1 MSSDNYPHFKNE
13 GEWLDPARKTF
24 TVDSLLDFRLF
35 QEKDVPPD
43 HPNYKELFV
52 DLTDTIRV
60 VYDRKTA
67 CFVIQSSDYLE
78 KPLRISRDIISFDN
92 KDKLVGLGEVH
103 NLSAKAMKSLPQ
115 FGITMLGTSHGFDP
129 LGQTT
134 GFVLWANKRGTM
146 VDPPSNAMSCL
157 AELGIS
163 SRVIDSIVLTHCH
176 SDHDAGTFRKLLFDQ
191 HIKVYTTKT
200 ILDSFIRKYAAITG
214 LGGDFLQNLFSC
226 HYVKIGESLYLHG
239 AKWRFR
245 YSLHT
250 IPCIGFTVSLGSKT
264 ITYSADTHTDPL
276 LTEKMYAEG
285 VVGKGRRDAL
295 RNFDWDSSIIL
306 HEAGV
311 PPIHTP
317 MQVLQNLPQD
327 VKSRL
332 YVVHVAK
339 KDILPETGL
348 KTLETGDT
356 KYVDIPVSPVQRAI
370 EILDLF
376 STMDIF
382 REAFVSFQDALCI
395 MYLVEYSCFNDGEL
409 ICRKGD
415 KGDRCFV
422 ILRGSARVVWEQNG
436 VPCFKEYHIG
446 DYFGETSLVTGEPR
460 NADVKAVG
468 NVEAVSITL
477 DTFLSLIKGTTIRKE
492 LISLANTRRNQ
503 SWQLMEMNS
512 VVSRF
517 TSSSKTQLE
526 TIMQLRTFH
535 EGEQV
540 WLSGEDP
547 DTILCVRSGSFK
559 VTVYPGMVKKRI
571 HGINE
576 KLEDKARTGRRS
588 TENTTNDW
596 DRSLGLTG
604 KGPPSLTRSKYM
616 RLVLA
621 ENTARELR
629 DGKSTSASKEELGLF
644 TESAFI
650 GDFDAVLCSEP
661 VATDVVCAEEGS
673 TALVIK
679 REDWLRYCSKFP
691 GSLLFF
697 MGTQYVV

>member
-1 MSSDNYPHFKNE
+1 M
-13 GEWLDPARKTF
+13 
-24 TVDSLLDFRLF
+24 DSLLDFRLF
-35 QEKDVPPD
+35 QDVPAED
-43 HPNYKELFV
+43 GNAEHQKIAV
-52 DLTDTIRV
+52 DISERIRV
-60 VYDRKTA
+60 VYDRDTA
-67 CFVIQSSDYLE
+67 SYSIESADYLDQ
-78 KPLRISRDIISFDN
+78 PLCIPREIINFDN
-92 KDKLVGLGEVH
+92 KDKLVCH
-103 NLSAKAMKSLPQ
+103 NENNNLPAKALTTVPQ

-157 AELGIS
+157 AALGIS

-226 HYVKIGESLYLHG
+226 HYVKVGESLYLHG
-239 AKWRFR
+239 AEWRFR

-250 IPCIGFTVSLGSKT
+250 IPCIGFTVTLASKT

-276 LTEKMYAEG
+276 LTEKMFNEG
-285 VVGKGRRDAL
+285 VIGEGRRSSL
-295 RNFDWDSSIIL
+295 ESFEWDSSIVL

-317 MQVLQNLPQD
+317 MQVLQNLPED
-327 VKSRL
+327 VKSHL

-339 KDILPETGL
+339 KDIPAETGL

-356 KYVDIPVSPVQRAI
+356 KYLDIPVNPVQRAI
-370 EILDLF
+370 EVLDLF

-382 REAFVSFQDALCI
+382 REAFVSFEDALSI

-409 ICRKGD
+409 ICK
-415 KGDRCFV
+415 KGDRGDRCYI
-422 ILRGSARVVWEQNG
+422 ILRGSARVAWEQNG
-436 VPCFKEYHIG
+436 VPCFKEYQIG

-460 NADVKAVG
+460 NADVLAVS

-477 DTFLSLIKGTTIRKE
+477 DTFLSLIKGTNIKRE
-492 LISLANTRRNQ
+492 LISLANTRRSQ
-503 SWQLMEMNS
+503 SWQLMEKNS

-526 TIMQLRTFH
+526 TIMELRSFAKD
-535 EGEQV
+535 EAVWVAGEN
-540 WLSGEDP
+540 P
-547 DTILCVRSGSFK
+547 DIIMCVRTGGFN
-559 VTVYPGMVKKRI
+559 VTAYPNLVKERI
-571 HGINE
+571 RDINV
-576 KLEDKARTGRRS
+576 KLQNQAPLRVDTDEGQS
-588 TENTTNDW
+588 EW
-596 DRSLGLTG
+596 SRSLGL
-604 KGPPSLTRSKYM
+604 KGGHTILSTRSKYM
-616 RLVLA
+616 RLILT
-621 ENTARELR
+621 ESQTQ
-629 DGKSTSASKEELGLF
+629 DTKEEALSTESELSLGNF
-644 TESAFI
+644 AESAFI

-661 VATDVVCAEEGS
+661 VATDVICTEEGS

-679 REDWLRYCSKFP
+679 REDWLRYCAKFP

-697 MGTQYVV
+697 MGKQYVV